1 VRDYERGINDGGI
14 VIGTK
19 YRDADH
25 ARELERDYTDYGGT
39 HVRY

>member
-1 VRDYERGINDGGI
+1 MSVTAGLISGFDQAR
-14 VIGTK
+14 TK

-25 ARELERDYTDYGGT
+25 ARELERDYTSYGGT